1 MAPRK
6 VREAFALDEVL
17 GCTPAAG
24 PARYRRAADL
34 SAPDSLWLLALT
46 EVIPA
51 TVFLGG
57 AAADN
62 TSRRRQRQA
71 PQILLAGTGGL

>member
-24 PARYRRAADL
+24 PTRYRRAADL

-51 TVFLGG
+51 TVFLG
-57 AAADN
+57 AAD
-62 TSRRRQRQA
+62 THRRQRQA